1 MSVTSS
7 ATAINNV
14 RVEIS
19 VVLGRAIMPIR
30 QLLKMGRGAV
40 IDLDA
45 SHDTPVRVY
54 ANNKLIALGDVVISG
69 DRIAVNITQ
78 SVSEHYE

>member
-1 MSVTSS
+1 MS
-7 ATAINNV
+7 ALNDV

-40 IDLDA
+40 IGLDA
-45 SHDTPVRVY
+45 AADTPVMIY
-54 ANNKLIALGDVVISG
+54 ANNTLIARGDVVISG
-69 DRIAVNITQ
+69 DRIAVTITESLRDYQ
-78 SVSEHYE
+78 S